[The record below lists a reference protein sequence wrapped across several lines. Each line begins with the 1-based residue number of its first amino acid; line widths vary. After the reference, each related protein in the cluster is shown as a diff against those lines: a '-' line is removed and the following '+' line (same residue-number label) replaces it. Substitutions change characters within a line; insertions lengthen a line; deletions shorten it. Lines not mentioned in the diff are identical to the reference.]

1 MEQKENTHWRKV
13 MNTKFLNGDEIS
25 PSGQLVTIEKY
36 TEERFYSP
44 KAKKNEDHVMLW
56 FKNIDKPMILTNRKA
71 KQLSRVL
78 ASPFM
83 SDWLDKNVLLTPISE
98 KHFGEIFKVIHV
110 KTAIVEVKD
119 ELTPES
125 QKWEKAKEALLNGS
139 TTIDDIKLHYQ
150 ISSINQKKLQTNDK

>member
-13 MNTKFLNGDEIS
+13 MNTKFLNGDEI
-25 PSGQLVTIEKY
+25 PQSGQLVTIEKY

-83 SDWLDKNVLLTPISE
+83 SDWLDKNVQLTPISE

-119 ELTPES
+119 ELTPKNP
-125 QKWEKAKEALLNGS
+125 KWAKAKEALLNGS
-139 TTIDDIKLHYQ
+139 TTIDDIKLNIITQ
-150 ISSINQKKLQTNDK
+150 I

>member
-1 MEQKENTHWRKV
+1 

-139 TTIDDIKLHYQ
+139 TTIDDIKLQ
-150 ISSINQKKLQTNDK
+150 NKFN